1 MATAR
6 DTRDTRDT
14 EPNRRTVTTDVNE
27 AAQRRRYGGFNF
39 GAAFFGWLVATAVA
53 VLLTSLFVAMG
64 GAFTLTSGASVEN
77 AAEELATIGVAG
89 AILFLIVLA
98 IAYYAGGYVAGR
110 MSRFD
115 GARQG
120 LGVWVMGV
128 FVTIILAVT
137 GGALGAEYNLLEQLN
152 MPRIPIGEG
161 DLTTG
166 GLVTLLFALVV
177 TALAAIGGG
186 IVGHRYHDKVDQV
199 GYETRR

>member
-6 DTRDTRDT
+6 DTRDTDS
-14 EPNRRTVTTDVNE
+14 NRRTVTTNINE
-27 AAQRRRYGGFNF
+27 DAQRRRYGGFNF
-39 GAAFFGWLVATAVA
+39 GAAFFGWLVATAVG

-64 GAFTLTSGASVEN
+64 GAFTLTSDVNVEN

-120 LGVWVMGV
+120 LGVWVMGILA
-128 FVTIILAVT
+128 TIILAVA
-137 GGALGAEYNLLEQLN
+137 GGALGAKYNLLEQLN
-152 MPRIPIGEG
+152 LPRIPIGEG

-166 GLVTLLFALVV
+166 GLVTLLFAVVV
-177 TALAAIGGG
+177 TALAAIAGG

-199 GYETRR
+199 GYEARR